1 MIAAKINKQTE
12 WSGSVMSGG
21 RKILMG
27 LGILGVLLGLLAG
40 CGAAPAD
47 PSVDVSVA
55 EALRLW
61 QSKEAILIDVR
72 TPLEYRDGHIPGVA
86 NIPLDELERRMNEVP
101 KDKKVVLI
109 CRTGNRSADGTKL
122 LRSKGMTNV
131 FNSTGGMSTWTGPV
145 TK

>member
-1 MIAAKINKQTE
+1 MMKAPENNPNE
-12 WSGSVMSGG
+12 WSGSMMSGG

-27 LGILGVLLGLLAG
+27 LGILGMILGLLAG

-72 TPLEYRDGHIPGVA
+72 TTLEYREGHIPGVA

-109 CRTGNRSADGTKL
+109 CRTGNRSAEGTKL
-122 LRSKGMTNV
+122 LRSKGFANV

>member
-1 MIAAKINKQTE
+1 
-12 WSGSVMSGG
+12 MSGG

-55 EALRLW
+55 EAMRLW

-72 TPLEYRDGHIPGVA
+72 TPLEYRDA
-86 NIPLDELERRMNEVP
+86 
-101 KDKKVVLI
+101 
-109 CRTGNRSADGTKL
+109 
-122 LRSKGMTNV
+122 
-131 FNSTGGMSTWTGPV
+131 
-145 TK
+145 